1 VFSFGGWG
9 RGSGVLSTHRLMP
22 TADLLA
28 STLRIDVF
36 AGFPLAAPPAGPFS
50 PASKYTCCERLWPGK
65 GTGEPCQPPLGQVQ
79 GCVDVPVYP
88 RLARPTPW
96 HPPVF
101 GIASSGSWSFSP
113 HVEHLDEEQQVSA
126 FVSGIIFDSGIPEVC
141 SFEGGNG
148 YLQKPGNQ
156 VRDSLARTLPRE
168 PSRRNQ

>member
-22 TADLLA
+22 TADLPA

-36 AGFPLAAPPAGPFS
+36 AGFPLTAPPAGPFS
-50 PASKYTCCERLWPGK
+50 PASRCACCERLWPGK

-101 GIASSGSWSFSP
+101 GIASFGS
-113 HVEHLDEEQQVSA
+113 VELLPTRRALGRGAAGLSLRKRNHIRFWKL
-126 FVSGIIFDSGIPEVC
+126 
-141 SFEGGNG
+141 
-148 YLQKPGNQ
+148 
-156 VRDSLARTLPRE
+156 VRARTA
-168 PSRRNQ
+168 SRTLGR